1 MLAFNNA
8 VTCGYRACNKIN
20 TGNGEMSG
28 NALLFSKVASG
39 KDWSIKMPNTA
50 RMRGMVVAG
59 ERLYVAGNLY
69 GDEKGASAINGV
81 RVYNVLDGTLLAERA
96 IKGGLVHDCIAVTGG
111 RLYVSTQDG
120 RVICLGSK

>member
-1 MLAFNNA
+1 MLAFNSA
-8 VTCGYRACNKIN
+8 ATCGYRACEKIN

-28 NALLFSKVASG
+28 NALLFAKAVSG
-39 KDWSIKMPNTA
+39 KEWSIKMPNTA

-81 RVYNVLDGTLLAERA
+81 RAYNLADGKLLAEHSVD
-96 IKGGLVHDCIAVTGG
+96 GDLVHDCIAIAAG
-111 RLYVSTQDG
+111 RLYLSTQDG